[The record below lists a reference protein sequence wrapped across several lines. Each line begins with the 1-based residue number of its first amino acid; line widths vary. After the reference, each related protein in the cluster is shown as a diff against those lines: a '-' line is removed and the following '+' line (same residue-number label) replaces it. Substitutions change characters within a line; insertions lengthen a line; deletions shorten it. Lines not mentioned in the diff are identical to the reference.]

1 MNTTAC
7 KRFSSLG
14 LILTPRR
21 CCVSDVF
28 GIRYSIGIL
37 LDAGKSPPYATNGQF
52 SDINFDH
59 VGIAGIDV
67 RHTQPYGVFFSN
79 LNLATDAVVAGISPA
94 SPVAIRGKLLMF
106 FEKDRASAN

>member
-1 MNTTAC
+1 M
-7 KRFSSLG
+7 
-14 LILTPRR
+14 
-21 CCVSDVF
+21 F

-106 FEKDRASAN
+106 LEKDRASAN